1 MSPYLKPERRS
12 QCSRCPLSEWS
23 PWRQPDLLSLN
34 LSFWVPLG
42 LIFINLHPMGPSGNS
57 NQPILVHGVHILLN
71 CIIPPRGFIPP
82 MAGLWK
88 RDWVIVNYLSLYHR
102 LSFHSAWLFHFLW
115 KGKVSSLGRVGGSFS
130 GSGNSS
136 KRMSRGSNTPLT
148 YFFVLKE
155 SCWLGLSRAIKPLRP
170 LFTNELELC
179 DGM

>member
-1 MSPYLKPERRS
+1 MEFEVPLTGRLVRISTSLTCTLNARCPPARSQKKGRSTSCRSSKIEDSRLHIFILIRARGKLFLKQKKPWLSWVSPYLKPERRS

-82 MAGLWK
+82 MACENVTG
-88 RDWVIVNYLSLYHR
+88 
-102 LSFHSAWLFHFLW
+102 
-115 KGKVSSLGRVGGSFS
+115 SS
-130 GSGNSS
+130 
-136 KRMSRGSNTPLT
+136 
-148 YFFVLKE
+148 
-155 SCWLGLSRAIKPLRP
+155 
-170 LFTNELELC
+170 
-179 DGM
+179 